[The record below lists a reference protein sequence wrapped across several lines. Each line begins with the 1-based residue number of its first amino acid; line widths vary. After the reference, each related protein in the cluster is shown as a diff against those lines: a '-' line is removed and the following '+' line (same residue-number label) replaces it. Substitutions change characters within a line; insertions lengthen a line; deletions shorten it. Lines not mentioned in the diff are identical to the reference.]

1 MYGAQLMEALRRASA
16 GTGMRP
22 VQAERN
28 SVVVG
33 VTVGAVTQPTLQA
46 RTDGSETRPHD
57 DLHFFGAGGDRM
69 RASGCVIIVDANDLA
84 VVVSTEILS
93 HLPILYGHIF

>member
-28 SVVVG
+28 SGVVG

-69 RASGCVIIVDANDLA
+69 RAAGCEIILDAKDLP
-84 VVVSTEILS
+84 VGGITQILT
-93 HLPILYGHIF
+93 HLPTIYE